1 MNRVF
6 VLDTDKR
13 PLEPCRPARAR
24 QMLDA
29 GEAAVFRRFPFTII
43 LKKAMP
49 DAEVGPLTAKF
60 DPGSKT
66 TGMALVDGD
75 GRVVF
80 AAELT
85 HRGGL
90 IKKKLEQRR
99 AVRRGRRNRN
109 TRYRKPRFLNRKGR
123 KGLLAPS
130 LNHRVETTMTWLN
143 RFRRLSNVESIS
155 MERVKFDMQLMQDAG
170 ISGMGYQQGTLAG
183 YTVREYLLEK
193 WGRSCAYCGKTEV
206 PLQIEHIT
214 PKSNGGTNRVS
225 NLAIACQ
232 PCNQK
237 KGSNPVEAFLKAK
250 PELLKRIK
258 AQAKAPLRDA
268 AAVNATRE
276 AIFTAMTNTGLP
288 VEAGDGARTKFNRTN
303 LGLPKAHWID
313 AACVGDSGVSVT
325 VDPSMKPL
333 LITARG
339 QGTRQ
344 KAVLNKYGYPI
355 QHRALKPVHGWRN
368 GDVALYQGVAY
379 SVTPRQKGS
388 FELTGNGKPF
398 SRPVTKLIKVCNFDG
413 YRYA

>member
-49 DAEVGPLTAKF
+49 DAVVGPLTAKF
-60 DPGSKT
+60 DPGSKA
-66 TGMALVDGD
+66 TGLALVDGA

-80 AAELT
+80 AAELA

-109 TRYRKPRFLNRKGR
+109 TRYRQPRFLNRRGR

-130 LNHRVETTMTWLN
+130 LQHRVGTTMTWLG
-143 RFRRLSNVESIS
+143 RFRRLSNIGAVSV
-155 MERVKFDMQLMQDAG
+155 ERVKFDTQLMQDEG
-170 ISGMGYQQGTLAG
+170 ISGAGYQQGTLAG

-193 WGRSCAYCGKTEV
+193 WGRACAYCGKTEI

-214 PKSNGGTNRVS
+214 PKSRGGTNRAS
-225 NLAIACQ
+225 NLALACQ

-237 KGSNPVEAFLKAK
+237 KGSSPVDMFLKAR
-250 PELLKRIK
+250 PDLLKKIK
-258 AQAKAPLRDA
+258 AQAKTPLRDA

-276 AIFTAMTNTGLP
+276 AIFSAMSDTGLP
-288 VEAGDGARTKFNRTN
+288 VEAGDGAQTKFNRAN

-313 AACVGDSGVSVT
+313 AACVGESGAAVT

-333 LITARG
+333 LIAARG

-344 KAVLNKYGYPI
+344 KAVLNKFGYPI
-355 QHRALKPVHGWRN
+355 QHRALKPVQGWRN
-368 GDVALYQGVAY
+368 GDVALFEGKAY

-388 FELTGNGKPF
+388 FELTGHGKPF
-398 SRPVTKLIKVCNFDG
+398 SRPVAKLTKIFRFDG